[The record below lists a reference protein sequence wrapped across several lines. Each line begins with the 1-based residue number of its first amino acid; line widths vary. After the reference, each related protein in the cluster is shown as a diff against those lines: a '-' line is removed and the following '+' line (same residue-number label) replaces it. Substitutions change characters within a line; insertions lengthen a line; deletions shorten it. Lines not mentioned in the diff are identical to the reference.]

1 MKAELMRLLC
11 HASIHK
17 VSKSVVPDWS
27 VHEVVRMVNGLE
39 ERAKM
44 QAGPCG
50 KIIGIFGDKAAGNW
64 QTEEVDYSNLLL
76 LEKKPAALKRPA
88 AAKKKKK
95 KKTKAAKKEKKPT
108 IDSED
113 DASEDQEEE
122 TCEEASSSK
131 GEKPASTTPAKPMA
145 PLGNLDILTDF
156 KISN

>member
-76 LEKKPAALKRPA
+76 FEKKPAALKRPA
-88 AAKKKKK
+88 AAKKKK
-95 KKTKAAKKEKKPT
+95 TKAATKEKKPT

-113 DASEDQEEE
+113 EASEDQEEE
-122 TCEEASSSK
+122 ACDEASSSK

-145 PLGNLDILTDF
+145 PHCKLDILTDF